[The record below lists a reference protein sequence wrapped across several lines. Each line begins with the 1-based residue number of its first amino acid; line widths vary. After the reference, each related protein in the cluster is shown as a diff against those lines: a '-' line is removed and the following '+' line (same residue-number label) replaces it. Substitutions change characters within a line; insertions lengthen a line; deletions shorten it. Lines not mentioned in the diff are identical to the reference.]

1 MKTTKFT
8 VIKKS
13 AGYGVKSFNNEEA
26 ARAFAAKCC
35 QANNNDNYIVCVYEC
50 GLYHEI

>member
-13 AGYGVKSFNNEEA
+13 AGYGVKIFNNEEA
-26 ARAFAAKCC
+26 VRTFAAKCC
-35 QANNNDNYIVCVYEC
+35 QANNNDNYIVCIYDS
-50 GLYHEI
+50 GLYY